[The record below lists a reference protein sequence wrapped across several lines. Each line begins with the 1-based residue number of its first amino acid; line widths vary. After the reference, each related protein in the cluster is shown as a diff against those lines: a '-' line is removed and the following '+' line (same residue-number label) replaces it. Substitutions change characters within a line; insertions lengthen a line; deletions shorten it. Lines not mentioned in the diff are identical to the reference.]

1 MPRKRGLHEGLC
13 TTYLTQ
19 IRSLTRNYRQYL
31 LGFGRWLHKTMA
43 SVAAKEAWNGRF
55 IPFCS
60 EGTKPPLAQPPGTAV
75 LTTYCKKVLIEL
87 CKFYIK
93 ALPVH
98 EAVRGSGW
106 MDNDKLTIEADFL
119 TQDPAMLN
127 LLQMVGK
134 IAPTEVTALIQGESG
149 TGKELIAKRIH
160 LLSRRRGNTLVSI
173 NCGAIQDTLL
183 LSELF
188 GHEKGAFTGAI
199 AQKKGLVELAH
210 EGTLFLDEIG
220 EMGLEA
226 QAKLLRFLQ
235 DGEIFRVGGKAPI
248 HVNVRLISA
257 TNRDLEAAVKRGQF
271 REDLYYRINTVTL
284 RIAPLR
290 KRPGDIPLLIN
301 QFLSHSGISH
311 SVVRSVSPKAMELL
325 KRYRW
330 PGNVRELQN
339 TVERFKILVETE
351 IIGDNDI
358 PFNIR
363 NPEIEA
369 EYFDGA
375 STFLLSQIEKRHI
388 VRVLN
393 HFRGNKT
400 KAANAMGITVKTLYN
415 KLALYERER
424 QEETDRLLDSPRPTR
439 PNPGLSSPSPDI
451 G

>member
-1 MPRKRGLHEGLC
+1 MD
-13 TTYLTQ
+13 
-19 IRSLTRNYRQYL
+19 
-31 LGFGRWLHKTMA
+31 
-43 SVAAKEAWNGRF
+43 EA
-55 IPFCS
+55 
-60 EGTKPPLAQPPGTAV
+60 
-75 LTTYCKKVLIEL
+75 
-87 CKFYIK
+87 
-93 ALPVH
+93 
-98 EAVRGSGW
+98 
-106 MDNDKLTIEADFL
+106 KLTADCEFL
-119 TQDPAMLN
+119 TQDPAMIN
-127 LLQMVGK
+127 LLQMVAR

-160 LLSRRRGNTLVSI
+160 QLSNRRGKTQVSI

-188 GHEKGAFTGAI
+188 GHEKGAFTGAVQ
-199 AQKKGLVELAH
+199 QKKGLVEVAH

-220 EMGLEA
+220 EMGMEA

-235 DGEIFRVGGKAPI
+235 EGEIFRVGGKAPI
-248 HVNVRLISA
+248 RVNVRVISA
-257 TNRDLEAAVKRGQF
+257 TNKDLEQAVKRGQF

-301 QFLSHSGISH
+301 QFLALGSASQ
-311 SVVRSVSPKAMELL
+311 VRSVSAKAMELL
-325 KRYRW
+325 KRYHW

-339 TVERFKILVETE
+339 TVERFKILVDSEV
-351 IIGDNDI
+351 IGDNDI

-363 NPEIEA
+363 NPEIET

-388 VRVLN
+388 LRVLS

-400 KAANAMGITVKTLYN
+400 KAAGAMGITVKTLYN
-415 KLALYERER
+415 KLALYEKER
-424 QEETDRLLDSPRPTR
+424 QQEADRLADAPRPPR
-439 PNPGLSSPSPDI
+439 NGSGLSGSSPEL

>member
-1 MPRKRGLHEGLC
+1 
-13 TTYLTQ
+13 
-19 IRSLTRNYRQYL
+19 
-31 LGFGRWLHKTMA
+31 
-43 SVAAKEAWNGRF
+43 
-55 IPFCS
+55 
-60 EGTKPPLAQPPGTAV
+60 
-75 LTTYCKKVLIEL
+75 
-87 CKFYIK
+87 
-93 ALPVH
+93 
-98 EAVRGSGW
+98 
-106 MDNDKLTIEADFL
+106 MDAEKLTLESDFL

-127 LLQMVGK
+127 LLQMVAK

-160 LLSRRRGNTLVSI
+160 VLSHRRNKTLVSI

-188 GHEKGAFTGAI
+188 GHEKGAFTGAVQ
-199 AQKKGLVELAH
+199 QKKGLVEVADQ
-210 EGTLFLDEIG
+210 GTLFLDEIG
-220 EMGLEA
+220 EMGMEA

-235 DGEIFRVGGKAPI
+235 EGEIFRVGGKAPI
-248 HVNVRLISA
+248 KVNVRVISA
-257 TNRDLEAAVKRGQF
+257 TNKDLESAVKRGQF
-271 REDLYYRINTVTL
+271 REDLYYRINTVTM

-301 QFLSHSGISH
+301 QFLASRTGGAGSSL
-311 SVVRSVSPKAMELL
+311 VRSVSAKAMELL
-325 KRYRW
+325 KRYHW

-339 TVERFKILVETE
+339 TVERFKILVDSEV
-351 IIGDNDI
+351 IGDNDI

-388 VRVLN
+388 LRVLS

-424 QEETDRLLDSPRPTR
+424 QEEADRLADAPRPAR
-439 PNPGLSSPSPDI
+439 PTPGISGAAPEI
-451 G
+451 GSGH

>member
-1 MPRKRGLHEGLC
+1 MLE
-13 TTYLTQ
+13 
-19 IRSLTRNYRQYL
+19 N
-31 LGFGRWLHKTMA
+31 KT
-43 SVAAKEAWNGRF
+43 SVDPE
-55 IPFCS
+55 
-60 EGTKPPLAQPPGTAV
+60 
-75 LTTYCKKVLIEL
+75 
-87 CKFYIK
+87 
-93 ALPVH
+93 
-98 EAVRGSGW
+98 
-106 MDNDKLTIEADFL
+106 FL
-119 TQDPAMLN
+119 TQDPSMLN
-127 LLQMVGK
+127 LLQMVAK
-134 IAPTEVTALIQGESG
+134 IAPSEVTALIQGESG

-160 LLSRRRGNTLVSI
+160 QQSHRRNKTLVSI

-188 GHEKGAFTGAI
+188 GHEKGAFTGAVI
-199 AQKKGLVELAH
+199 QKKGLVEVAH

-220 EMGLEA
+220 EMGMEA

-235 DGEIFRVGGKAPI
+235 EGEIFRVGGKAPI
-248 HVNVRLISA
+248 KVNVRVISA
-257 TNRDLEAAVKRGQF
+257 TNKDLEGAVKRGQF

-290 KRPGDIPLLIN
+290 KRPNDIPLLIN
-301 QFLSHSGISH
+301 KFLEKPAIGNSP
-311 SVVRSVSPKAMELL
+311 VRSVSPKAMELL
-325 KRYRW
+325 KRYPW

-339 TVERFKILVETE
+339 TVERFKILVDSEV
-351 IIGDNDI
+351 ISDNDI

-369 EYFDGA
+369 DCFDGA

-388 VRVLN
+388 LRVLS

-424 QEETDRLLDSPRPTR
+424 QDETDRLADSPRPLRSTS
-439 PNPGLSSPSPDI
+439 GLSSPSPEI